1 MMQHGARHSSLG
13 SRAARVFL
21 VCAVGVFAS
30 PVAPAAWAQA
40 AGPAAPA
47 RMSAAGPAR
56 PAGAAA
62 EVVRWNREAFDL
74 YEAGQTERALSLYM
88 KAAARG
94 DPSARYNVAV
104 IRLRDDSRR
113 PSLATAIGHLRASA
127 QAGFAPAQLM
137 LGALLESGRHVT
149 ASQSEATAWFAKA
162 AEQGLVDAQLSLATQ
177 YYLGRGVAQDYAAAA
192 RWYLAAAEGG
202 DVAAQYMAA
211 SMLATGLGVQ
221 RNLRE
226 ALQWYTA
233 AARQGDIAAREQARV
248 LTERL
253 AREQES

>member
-21 VCAVGVFAS
+21 MCAVGVFAS

-47 RMSAAGPAR
+47 GMSAAGPAR
-56 PAGAAA
+56 PAA

-74 YEAGQTERALSLYM
+74 YEAGQTQRALSLYM

-104 IRLRDDSRR
+104 IRLREESRR
-113 PSLATAIGHLRASA
+113 PAIATAIAHLRASA

-149 ASQSEATAWFAKA
+149 ASQSEATVWFAKA
-162 AEQGLVDAQLSLATQ
+162 AQQGLVDAQLSLATQ

-202 DVAAQYMAA
+202 DVAAQYMVA

-221 RNLRE
+221 RDLRE

-233 AARQGDIAAREQARV
+233 AARQGDIAAREQARA
-248 LTERL
+248 LAERL
-253 AREQES
+253 ARERES